1 MSPRW
6 LHWPAA
12 ATGND
17 WDTNEVTRSTA
28 SITLSATPGSSTATI
43 YVAFSFV
50 SSSTELDL
58 IDQTRE
64 QTNHLPR
71 LRDVGKG
78 ITANFATD
86 APYLAIWNATD
97 SDWAVY
103 DSPNVDT
110 VNGVVDYSF
119 VESRSGAN
127 QQDFLADADSVNYV
141 IISSYTAGD
150 VLGWSD
156 YA

>member
-1 MSPRW
+1 MTPPTVQFI
-6 LHWPAA
+6 PAA
-12 ATGND
+12 GSGGND

-28 SITLSATPGSSTATI
+28 SITLNGTT
-43 YVAFSFV
+43 YVGLSFV
-50 SSSTELDL
+50 SSGTELDL
-58 IDQTRE
+58 IDLTRE
-64 QTNHLPR
+64 QTSGIPR
-71 LRDVGKG
+71 LRDTAKA
-78 ITANFATD
+78 ITAGFATD

-110 VNGVVDYSF
+110 VNGVVDYAF

-127 QQDFLADADSVNYV
+127 QADFLAVADLVNYV
-141 IISSYTAGD
+141 ILDSYTPGD
-150 VLGWSD
+150 ISGWSD

>member
-12 ATGND
+12 DTGND

-28 SITLSATPGSSTATI
+28 AITLNGTT
-43 YVAFSFV
+43 YVVFSFV

-58 IDQTRE
+58 IDRTRE
-64 QTNHLPR
+64 QTSGNPR
-71 LRDVGKG
+71 LRDAGKAL
-78 ITANFATD
+78 TAGFATD
-86 APYLAIWNATD
+86 APYIAVWNATD

-127 QQDFLADADSVNYV
+127 QADFLAVADSVNYV
-141 IISSYTAGD
+141 ILNSYTAGD